1 MRIVPASETRHAR
14 AMLALFN
21 HEMAHS
27 TALYEHEP
35 RTLATM
41 AEWFAQKTAGGWPTI
56 VAEDD
61 EDGRLL
67 GFASYGSFRAYPA
80 FSQTVEHSVYV
91 AVDARRR
98 GVARALMQ
106 AMIGLARDE
115 AVHVMIGAIDRE
127 NTASIALHEALGF
140 EAVGHLKQ
148 TGRKFGRWLDLLLY
162 QRIVGE
168 R

>member
-1 MRIVPASETRHAR
+1 
-14 AMLALFN
+14 MLALFN
-21 HEMAHS
+21 HEIAHS
-27 TALYEHEP
+27 TALYEDEP

-41 AEWFAQKTAGGWPTI
+41 AEWFAQKTAGGWPAI

-61 EDGRLL
+61 DRQLL
-67 GFASYGSFRAYPA
+67 GFASYGAFRAYPA
-80 FSQTVEHSVYV
+80 FRQTVEHSVYV
-91 AVDARRR
+91 AVDARRQ

-106 AMIGLARDE
+106 ALIGLAREED
-115 AVHVMIGAIDRE
+115 VHVMIGAIDRE

-162 QRIVGE
+162 QRILPL
-168 R
+168 